1 MDILSAPYQ
10 HTLARREVSG
20 YSWNWSC
27 ATSRIKATK
36 KWKMS
41 YFTQLTFALPDD
53 CSFKG
58 HFCSWINDNNDDFDW
73 LINSGDTMTQN
84 TGPTSDADGDGEY
97 EIFFLCG
104 ERALRSFPKK
114 NYLGLVSCWS
124 VIWGMTLGLGFSL
137 LPNLKPKWLD
147 NFNQMIRFQS
157 YSWCNRLPSVRLNRA
172 HS

>member
-1 MDILSAPYQ
+1 
-10 HTLARREVSG
+10 
-20 YSWNWSC
+20 
-27 ATSRIKATK
+27 
-36 KWKMS
+36 MS

-114 NYLGLVSCWS
+114 K
-124 VIWGMTLGLGFSL
+124 IT
-137 LPNLKPKWLD
+137 
-147 NFNQMIRFQS
+147 
-157 YSWCNRLPSVRLNRA
+157 
-172 HS
+172 

>member
-1 MDILSAPYQ
+1 
-10 HTLARREVSG
+10 
-20 YSWNWSC
+20 
-27 ATSRIKATK
+27 
-36 KWKMS
+36 MS

-58 HFCSWINDNNDDFDW
+58 PFCSWINDNNDDFDW

-114 NYLGLVSCWS
+114 KLPRLSFMLKCYMRTDFRTGLFTVTKFETK
-124 VIWGMTLGLGFSL
+124 V
-137 LPNLKPKWLD
+137 
-147 NFNQMIRFQS
+147 
-157 YSWCNRLPSVRLNRA
+157 A
-172 HS
+172 